1 MVCIA
6 ASHNAG
12 SEAGSIDIKSKESFS
27 AGGTVFS
34 RWDMLCLASGECA
47 QNKENEVNA
56 YFKKTIIRTVRK
68 RPPFG
73 QWR

>member
-6 ASHNAG
+6 VGHSAG
-12 SEAGSIDIKSKESFS
+12 SEAGSTDIKSRESIS

-47 QNKENEVNA
+47 QNKEQEVNA
-56 YFKKTIIRTVRK
+56 YFKKRMTK
-68 RPPFG
+68 
-73 QWR
+73 